1 GLCGPMVNGK
11 SRQRRGH
18 GLRESAS
25 RAATWHRPLAHTPRR
40 YFGLIDGLPP
50 GVPGGGMTG
59 MLSPEGGGVRFICGS
74 TPGGGV
80 TTPPDRPKSELLV
93 PLAGGA
99 IGRFV

>member
-1 GLCGPMVNGK
+1 MLASPLQGGGSWYAGVQLRL
-11 SRQRRGH
+11 SSDWRRC
-18 GLRESAS
+18 
-25 RAATWHRPLAHTPRR
+25 
-40 YFGLIDGLPP
+40 YFGLIDGSPP

-59 MLSPEGGGVRFICGS
+59 MLSPAGGGLRFICGS

-99 IGRFV
+99 VGGDV

>member
-1 GLCGPMVNGK
+1 
-11 SRQRRGH
+11 
-18 GLRESAS
+18 
-25 RAATWHRPLAHTPRR
+25 
-40 YFGLIDGLPP
+40 LIDGLPP

-59 MLSPEGGGVRFICGS
+59 MLSPASGGLRFICGS

-99 IGRFV
+99 VGGDV